1 VERKWKQ
8 PGYHMP
14 GNHLVQIETA
24 KK

>member
-14 GNHLVQIETA
+14 GSNLVQISTA